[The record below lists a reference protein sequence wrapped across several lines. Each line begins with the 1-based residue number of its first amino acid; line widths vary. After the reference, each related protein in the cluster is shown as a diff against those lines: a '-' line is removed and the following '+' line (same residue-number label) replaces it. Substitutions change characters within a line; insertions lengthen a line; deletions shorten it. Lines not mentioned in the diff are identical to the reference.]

1 MTRTDHAEDAA
12 RQLIDR
18 AGRTY
23 AQDAGITLKNSPSP
37 LFELLVLAL
46 LLSTRISADIA
57 VAAAREL
64 FTAGYRT
71 PEKMARADWQKLVD
85 ALGRGHY
92 VRYDESTATRLGEAA
107 QKVLDDYHGDLRR
120 LADDADSDP
129 TRAAELLQDFTGIGP
144 VGADIFLREV
154 QSVWEWVAPR
164 FDKRALAAARD
175 LGLPE
180 DPARLDDLADGMRG
194 FESSTDDAVVKLE
207 QMRDQFN
214 GFADGQ
220 IALGYVND
228 AALRT
233 ADAVAQV
240 QRQELARQEEARAAR
255 VEWR

>member
-1 MTRTDHAEDAA
+1 MTRTDHAEDTA

-23 AQDAGITLKNSPSP
+23 AQDAGITLKNTPSP
-37 LFELLVLAL
+37 LFDLLMLAL

-180 DPARLDDLADGMRG
+180 DPARLADLADGRP
-194 FESSTDDAVVKLE
+194 EVLA
-207 QMRDQFN
+207 
-214 GFADGQ
+214 
-220 IALGYVND
+220 
-228 AALRT
+228 AALVRVSL
-233 ADAVAQV
+233 DKQ
-240 QRQELARQEEARAAR
+240 LRAEIAGSDNR
-255 VEWR
+255 A